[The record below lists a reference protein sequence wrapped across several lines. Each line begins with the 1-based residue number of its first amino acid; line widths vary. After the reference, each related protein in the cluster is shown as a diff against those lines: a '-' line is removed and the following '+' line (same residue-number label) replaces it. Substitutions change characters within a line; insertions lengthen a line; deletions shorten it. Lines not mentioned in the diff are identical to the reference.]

1 VSGRQVQPRTAF
13 CRRVLVLFCS
23 QADGVVSGMFNHED
37 MLVPMAVSQHLEA
50 IARIIDR
57 LTERVRRGG
66 RVVYLGAGTSGRLGV
81 LDASE
86 MWVTSDL
93 AGDMRSG

>member
-1 VSGRQVQPRTAF
+1 MLPARSA
-13 CRRVLVLFCS
+13 CCCRVLVLFTCS
-23 QADGVVSGMFNHED
+23 EADGVVSGMFNHED